1 MKKKE
6 YQSPEFTMLCFS
18 QDEVLASGMP
28 PESEIIPR
36 PRNNGVLRVPLDFEQ
51 R

>member
-6 YQSPEFTMLCFS
+6 YLSPEFTVLCFS

-36 PRNNGVLRVPLDFEQ
+36 PRNNSVRRVPLDFDQ
-51 R
+51 Q